1 MSRILVFSPYAQWSI
16 HNTYEGIIAK
26 ACQIRGSSVEHIL
39 CDGLL
44 PECDMHWDSKAA
56 APRPFDLC
64 RRCQINAKANLAK
77 FDFPYR
83 WLGEFVDQAEKER
96 AFAWAQS
103 LSTSEMYH
111 ACYMDYPLGDWV
123 RSSVIAYFRQYPLD
137 FNNWH
142 VVNVF
147 RGFLFS
153 AAITAMGLTNYPD
166 LDSID
171 AALLFNGRQSIT
183 RVALEIFRLRG
194 IRVLTHERPE
204 YQPGGLNVKPNEH
217 CMSLRPFTDFR
228 RKWGQVPLTR
238 PSLEKTFNWLIHR
251 RYGTNLA
258 WLPFN
263 TPSISNSSLRNNLN
277 LSDNK
282 RLMVLFTSST
292 DETAADPGF
301 KGPYESQSL
310 WVSDVVE
317 WVRDR
322 NDVELVIRVHP
333 NLAGNP
339 YIGRANDEFNF
350 YQKMKSKLPDNTR
363 IIMPDEPLNSYAL
376 TDEADIGLTFGS
388 VIGIEMAMLGK
399 PLVLGSRAFYED
411 GSHILTIR
419 SKESLPELLER
430 SLQSPNTREIQRE
443 AFRIAYYYVFAFE
456 LPFPLAS
463 PEGLYGVKLNY
474 TNPEALTPGQDNTLD
489 HICDFI
495 IKGRPLYDAPTD
507 AELARTTANED
518 AFFAELDQSPQPFRD
533 LAYEQSLRRAER
545 LDRFGRAIQNA
556 LERLPFISGKV
567 LSKAGKAVCLPLLRR
582 GLKKV

>member
-1 MSRILVFSPYAQWSI
+1 MSRILVFSPYAQWPF

-26 ACQIRGSSVEHIL
+26 SCQIRGSIVEHIL

-44 PECDMHWDSKAA
+44 PECDMHWDSKEA

-64 RRCQINAKANLAK
+64 QRCQINAKANLAK
-77 FDFPYR
+77 FDFQYR
-83 WLGEFVDQAEKER
+83 WLGEFVDPAEKER

-103 LSTSEMYH
+103 LSSSEMYH
-111 ACYMDYPLGDWV
+111 GCYMDYPLGDWV

-137 FNNWH
+137 FYNWH

-153 AAITAMGLTNYPD
+153 AAIAAIGLTNY
-166 LDSID
+166 LALHSID

-183 RVALEIFRLRG
+183 RVALEIFRMRG

-217 CMSLRPFTDFR
+217 CMSLRPFTEFW

-263 TPSISNSSLRNNLN
+263 TPGVSNSSLRNNLN
-277 LSDNK
+277 LSYNK

-292 DETAADPGF
+292 DETATDPGF

-310 WVSDVVE
+310 WVEDIVE
-317 WVRDR
+317 WVRNR

-333 NLAGNP
+333 NLAGNS

-350 YQKMKSKLPDNTR
+350 YHKMKSQLPGNTR
-363 IIMPDEPLNSYAL
+363 IIMPDDPLNSYDL
-376 TDEADIGLTFGS
+376 TDEADVGLTFGS

-399 PLVLGSRAFYED
+399 PVVLGSRGFYED
-411 GSHILTIR
+411 GSRIMTVR

-430 SLQSPNTREIQRE
+430 SLQPYSAREIQRE
-443 AFRIAYYYVFAFE
+443 AFRMAYYYVFAVE

-474 TNPEALTPGQDNTLD
+474 TSPEALTPGQDNTLD
-489 HICDFI
+489 RICDFL
-495 IKGRPLYDAPTD
+495 IKDHPLYDAPTD
-507 AELARTTANED
+507 AELAQTTADED
-518 AFFAELDQSPQPFRD
+518 AFFAELDQSPEPFRD
-533 LAYEQSLRRAER
+533 AVYERSLRRAEQ
-545 LDRFGRAIQNA
+545 LDRFGRTIQNA
-556 LERLPFISGKV
+556 LERLPFMSGNV
-567 LSKAGKAVCLPLLRR
+567 LIRAGKTICLPLLRWTV
-582 GLKKV
+582 KKV